1 MRAVLQRVKSAEVKV
16 DERVTGSIGPGLLVF
31 LGIGKGDSA
40 HDAEILLSKIIT
52 LRCFE
57 DSGGRMNRSLEETG
71 GSLLIVSQFTL
82 MAELRG
88 RRPSFDLAAPAA
100 EARMLYDHFLRT
112 AKSTKIHIQSGE
124 FQAGMQVH
132 LINDGPVTLICDTRS
147 TGLSRD

>member
-1 MRAVLQRVKSAEVKV
+1 MRAVIQRVRSAEVKV
-16 DERVTGSIGPGLLVF
+16 DERITGAIGPGLVVF

-40 HDAEILLSKIIT
+40 RDASVLLSKIVT

-57 DSGGRMNRSLEETG
+57 DSAGKMNQSIEEAG

-100 EARMLYDHFLRT
+100 EAKLLYDLFLSNAR
-112 AKSTKIHIQSGE
+112 ATKIHVQCGE
-124 FQAGMQVH
+124 FQADMQVH
-132 LINDGPVTLICDTRS
+132 QINDGPVTLICDTRS
-147 TGLSRD
+147 NGYSRD